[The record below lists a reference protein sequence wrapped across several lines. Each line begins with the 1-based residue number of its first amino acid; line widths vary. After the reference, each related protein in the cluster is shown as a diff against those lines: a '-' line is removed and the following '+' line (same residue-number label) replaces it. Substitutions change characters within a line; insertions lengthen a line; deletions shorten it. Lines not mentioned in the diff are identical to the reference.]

1 MSLHVI
7 CMAREHSFPKQAFLQ
22 NIKSN
27 AGGKSTKGIIISV
40 YHCSTPETQRLVCSE
55 RLTHVTRHV
64 TPGIHVASP
73 VLVTLQG
80 TGLRHSL
87 RDHDHKI
94 K

>member
-1 MSLHVI
+1 MLEERALRVSSVCITAAHPKHSAWCVPRGSHV
-7 CMAREHSFPKQAFLQ
+7 LQ
-22 NIKSN
+22 DTS
-27 AGGKSTKGIIISV
+27 
-40 YHCSTPETQRLVCSE
+40 H
-55 RLTHVTRHV
+55 
-64 TPGIHVASP
+64 PGYMWRVP